1 MTRGYGRETP
11 EPGTRDAQPARRV
24 RIDRQSTSLDD
35 DAMSRIT
42 TSSAA
47 ASRQCVAIAAA
58 VAVMVTALLPPATA
72 GAHLS
77 CRSGHT
83 EFHSGPTR
91 IFRTRARERIDS
103 TRGGVAWYVCS
114 ARLRRP
120 RRFAS
125 GNGYSTDE
133 LSEFRRF
140 GRRVGFAWAWSDGV
154 ESGWDAGWVD
164 VTSGRERNVEINSAG
179 GDTDIPSGPL
189 QAVAVSATGAIA
201 FLEQPRAG
209 SEVIGYAGTGRT
221 RRAHPRAIATVPA
234 GDVVAD
240 SLTISA
246 AVIAWMTTSGGRGS
260 AIVPQGV

>member
-1 MTRGYGRETP
+1 
-11 EPGTRDAQPARRV
+11 V
-24 RIDRQSTSLDD
+24 RIDRQSTFLDD

-47 ASRQCVAIAAA
+47 GSRRCVAIAAA
-58 VAVMVTALLPPATA
+58 LAVIALLLPATA
-72 GAHLS
+72 GARLS

-91 IFRTRARERIDS
+91 IFRIRTRERIDS

-125 GNGYSTDE
+125 GNGYSTDD

-189 QAVAVSATGAIA
+189 QAVAVGATGAIA
-201 FLEQPRAG
+201 FLEQPGAG
-209 SEVIGYAGTGRT
+209 EEVIGYAGNGRT
-221 RRAHPRAIATVPA
+221 RRTRPRLVATVPA

-246 AVIAWMTTSGGRGS
+246 AVIAWTTTSGAPGS
-260 AIVPQGV
+260 AIVPPGV